1 MTANRDDRIADLVT
15 TRALDPGL
23 SRPDWVSDSEW
34 EEITQLALI
43 ERELRDGAEAPP
55 LERDRVAAMLGL
67 VADPALQLNPAGL
80 KRHRQRAGLTPSQV
94 AAMLAARG
102 WDITQRDI
110 FRWENQS
117 SADVPPAV
125 IEALAQVV
133 RATTEDLTSRRD
145 TNASLLDAGNPVVQ
159 GLASRLAAALGIGGD
174 MALARLRTAAAG
186 SFHRGVKP
194 ENDQLLATLDG
205 YVRAMERRRGS

>member
-34 EEITQLALI
+34 DEITALALI

-55 LERDRVAAMLGL
+55 LERDRVAAILGL

-133 RATTEDLTSRRD
+133 RATTEDLTSI
-145 TNASLLDAGNPVVQ
+145 TTP
-159 GLASRLAAALGIGGD
+159 
-174 MALARLRTAAAG
+174 
-186 SFHRGVKP
+186 
-194 ENDQLLATLDG
+194 
-205 YVRAMERRRGS
+205 

>member
-80 KRHRQRAGLTPSQV
+80 KRHRQRAGLTLSQV
-94 AAMLAARG
+94 AGRLAARG

-133 RATTEDLTSRRD
+133 RPTHRQPATPTDNTQHPSRE
-145 TNASLLDAGNPVVQ
+145 GNPMPTTPATPTTRWET
-159 GLASRLAAALGIGGD
+159 LA
-174 MALARLRTAAAG
+174 
-186 SFHRGVKP
+186 
-194 ENDQLLATLDG
+194 
-205 YVRAMERRRGS
+205 

>member
-1 MTANRDDRIADLVT
+1 MTTNRDDRIADLVT

-43 ERELRDGAEAPP
+43 ERELRDGAEAAP

-67 VADPALQLNPAGL
+67 VADPDLHLNPAAL
-80 KRHRQRAGLTPSQV
+80 KRHRQRAGLTLSQV
-94 AAMLAARG
+94 ATLLAARG

-117 SADVPPAV
+117 SADVPPAI

-145 TNASLLDAGNPVVQ
+145 TTASLLDAGNPVVQ
-159 GLASRLAAALGIGGD
+159 GLAARLAAALGIGGD